1 MRALITGAGGFAG
14 RHLTQHLAA
23 VTDWELWGTER
34 PLAVT
39 GGATAATARRS
50 ELPGRVALDA
60 AWTSRHHLQL
70 APLELTEYSAVRDLL
85 AALRPE
91 YLFHLAAQSIV
102 QRAQR
107 DPEATLVNN
116 LIGQL
121 NVLRAVQELSLP
133 TRVLLVGSSEEYG
146 HVLPEDLPVDEDT
159 PFRPTNSYAVSKV
172 AQDMLGLQYFL
183 AHGTAVI
190 RVRPFNHIGPGQGD
204 AFVTAAFA
212 QQVAAIE
219 AGQQEPVL
227 SVGNLSAE
235 RDFTD
240 VRDMVRA
247 YYLAITQGEPGA
259 VYNLGS
265 GRATAISSILAT
277 LLDLSRVP
285 VRVELDPARM
295 RAADVPQIVCDPR
308 RFQART
314 GWQPTIPLDQSLAD
328 ILDDWRT
335 RVQALSTDGSAA
347 NGG

>member
-23 VTDWELWGTER
+23 TTDWELWGTER
-34 PLAVT
+34 P
-39 GGATAATARRS
+39 TALPDVVHIPPARRS
-50 ELPGRVALDA
+50 ELPGRVALDT
-60 AWTSRHHLQL
+60 AWLAQQRLQL
-70 APLELTEYSAVRDLL
+70 APVELAEYEGVRDLL
-85 AALRPE
+85 AAVRPA

-102 QRAQR
+102 ARAQS

-116 LIGQL
+116 LVGQL
-121 NVLRAVQELSLP
+121 NVLRAVQELGLP
-133 TRVLLVGSSEEYG
+133 TRILLIGSSEEYG
-146 HVLPEDLPVDEDT
+146 HVLPADLPVDEDT

-183 AHGTAVI
+183 TYGTAVI

-212 QQVAAIE
+212 RQVAAIE
-219 AGQQEPVL
+219 AGRQEPVL

-247 YYLAITQGEPGA
+247 YHLAITEGEPGA

-265 GRATAISSILAT
+265 GRATAISAILDT
-277 LLDLSRVP
+277 LIGLSRVA
-285 VRVELDPARM
+285 VRVEHDPARL
-295 RAADVPQIVCDPR
+295 RPADVPQIVCDPH

-314 GWQPTIPLDQSLAD
+314 GWQPLIPLDQSLAD

-335 RVQALSTDGSAA
+335 RVRA
-347 NGG
+347 